1 MAIVHCRKCKA
12 KITQMDATCRSCGAP
27 TSRIIHYLLMVV
39 VVVSIVV
46 MALAFR
52 ENTKSAG
59 IKEAAAKYKLSRQ
72 KASDAVTLNSDSE

>member
-1 MAIVHCRKCKA
+1 
-12 KITQMDATCRSCGAP
+12 
-27 TSRIIHYLLMVV
+27 MVV